1 MRKSILTVPNPI
13 LRAKS
18 IAVDL
23 TKNLDLINKHIANLE
38 ETLEKKANPKGVGLS
53 LPQIG
58 KNLRI
63 FSTYLPDSSNTL
75 DQGRPDEKE
84 KEQAKLATYINPE
97 IIENSQ
103 DRTFGPNLDDP
114 ILEGC
119 LSIPNLYGPVPRF
132 SWVTLRYTTPQLE
145 EETKKFAGFFARVI
159 QHELDHLDGVLF
171 IDYVLRYE
179 LPFFES
185 RKGKMIEIDRNIIRA
200 LG

>member
-1 MRKSILTVPNPI
+1 MRKSILTVPNQI

-18 IAVDL
+18 VAVDL
-23 TKNLDLINKHIANLE
+23 TKNLDLINKYIADLE

-84 KEQAKLATYINPE
+84 KEQAKLTTYINPE
-97 IIENSQ
+97 IVENSK
-103 DRTFGPNLDDP
+103 DRTFGPDPNDP

-119 LSIPNLYGPVPRF
+119 LSIPGLYGPVPRF
-132 SWVTLRYTTPQLE
+132 SWVTLRYTTPQFE
-145 EETKKFAGFFARVI
+145 EKTNKFAGFFARVI
-159 QHELDHLDGVLF
+159 QHELDHLEGVLF
-171 IDYVLRYE
+171 TDYVLKYE

>member
-1 MRKSILTVPNPI
+1 MRKTILTVPNPI

-18 IAVDL
+18 VAVDL
-23 TKNLDLINKHIANLE
+23 TKNLDLIKKHIANLE

-58 KNLRI
+58 KNLRM
-63 FSTYLPDSSNTL
+63 FSTYLPNSSNSL
-75 DQGRPDEKE
+75 DQGRPNEKE
-84 KEQAKLATYINPE
+84 KTQVTLATYINPE
-97 IIENSQ
+97 IVENSK
-103 DRTFGPNLDDP
+103 DRTFGPNPDDP

-119 LSIPNLYGPVPRF
+119 LSIPGLYGPVPRC
-132 SWVTLRYTTPQLE
+132 SWIMLRCTTPQLDQK
-145 EETKKFAGFFARVI
+145 TQKFSGFYARVI

-171 IDYVLRYE
+171 IDYVLKYE